1 MRKKVSGR
9 GQVGCGGTPILL
21 PMPPEETAKEAIP
34 QAPRRRNTGLHGAFW
49 TKFLLKLL
57 RFLPVWL
64 CLILN
69 ACVVWAIYLLAG
81 PQRRAVLENIR
92 GLRSDFGPVRR
103 WFAGY
108 QVFHQFA
115 LTYLDRLWHM
125 HFQKEVKWD
134 IPNLSHFEE
143 MREHPGGVLVFTI
156 HSGNYDIGATLF
168 AQKFGRTLHM
178 VRVPEQTEELQE
190 LRAAELKRVE
200 RENPHLRVHY
210 NEVDSHLGLELCRI
224 LMAGEAVAVQ
234 GDRVVTGVSP
244 IEMENEG
251 VTFKIPR
258 GPLVLAE
265 IARVPCYPIFLQR
278 LGILKYR
285 IVVGPCFYDGKTK
298 IRADDLG
305 KVWLPIMHRFVHE
318 HWDQWF
324 VFEPL
329 VSKGKPDSEA

>member
-1 MRKKVSGR
+1 
-9 GQVGCGGTPILL
+9 
-21 PMPPEETAKEAIP
+21 MPPEETAKEPQP

-49 TKFLLKLL
+49 TNVLLKIL
-57 RFLPVWL
+57 RFMPVWL
-64 CLILN
+64 CLLLN
-69 ACVVWAIYLLAG
+69 SLVVAVIYCLAG
-81 PQRRAVLENIR
+81 PQRRAVLENLR
-92 GLRSDFGPVRR
+92 GLRPDFGPLRR

-108 QVFHQFA
+108 QVFLQFA

-125 HFQKEVKWD
+125 HFKREVTWD
-134 IPNLSHFEE
+134 IPDLAHFEE
-143 MREHPGGVLVFTI
+143 MRAHPGGVLVFTI

-190 LRAAELKRVE
+190 LRAAELKKVE
-200 RENPHLRVHY
+200 NENPHLRVHY

-244 IEMENEG
+244 IEMEDEG

-265 IARVPCYPIFLQR
+265 ISRVPCYPIILQR

-285 IVVGPCFYDGKTK
+285 IVCGPCFYEGKTK
-298 IRADDLG
+298 MRADDLG
-305 KVWLPIMHRFVHE
+305 KIWLPIMHRFVHE

-329 VSKGKPDSEA
+329 VKKSAPQVEPEER